1 MRWFAEQVRKL
12 YDVVPVEL
20 QIDACRDGVHHVTVT
35 EPSEAQ
41 PAPPE
46 PRTRFRARA
55 NAVGAPTVTAMLT
68 VGQVA
73 HVSELL
79 GTTVID
85 AAAMHRL
92 ADHQLRRAFPTDP
105 PPDALDTIGL
115 FDPTIGQGWLLEGYN
130 PTPPD

>member
-20 QIDACRDGVHHVTVT
+20 QIDACQDGVHHVTVT
-35 EPSEAQ
+35 EPGPQ
-41 PAPPE
+41 PGPPE
-46 PRTRFRARA
+46 PVTRFRARA
-55 NAVGAPTVTAMLT
+55 NRTGTPTVTAMLT

-73 HVSELL
+73 HVGELL

-92 ADHQLRRAFPTDP
+92 ADHQLRRAFPTGP

-115 FDPTIGQGWLLEGYN
+115 FDPTIGQGWLL
-130 PTPPD
+130 DK